1 MSCFGGNDG
10 FLGRFLRF
18 WLAVW
23 QFETRG
29 MWLASRWGG
38 GLLLCMRCGYGSI
51 RFEDWLLVV
60 AILVV
65 GILMYK

>member
-10 FLGRFLRF
+10 FLGRFWVLG
-18 WLAVW
+18 LAGW

-51 RFEDWLLVV
+51 WFEDWLLVD

>member
-1 MSCFGGNDG
+1 MAFWGVFGV
-10 FLGRFLRF
+10 LACC
-18 WLAVW
+18 LAV
-23 QFETRG
+23 ESRG

-51 RFEDWLLVV
+51 RFEDWLLFA

>member
-1 MSCFGGNDG
+1 MMAFWGVFG
-10 FLGRFLRF
+10 F

-23 QFETRG
+23 QFEMRG

-38 GLLLCMRCGYGSI
+38 GLLLCMRSGYGSI
-51 RFEDWLLVV
+51 RFEHWLLVD

-65 GILMYK
+65 SILMYK

>member
-10 FLGRFLRF
+10 FWGRLWGLGLLFGSLR
-18 WLAVW
+18 
-23 QFETRG
+23 RG

-51 RFEDWLLVV
+51 RFEDWLLVAV
-60 AILVV
+60 ILVV

>member
-10 FLGRFLRF
+10 FLGRFWGFGLLFGSLR
-18 WLAVW
+18 
-23 QFETRG
+23 RG

-51 RFEDWLLVV
+51 RFEDWLLVAV
-60 AILVV
+60 ILVV